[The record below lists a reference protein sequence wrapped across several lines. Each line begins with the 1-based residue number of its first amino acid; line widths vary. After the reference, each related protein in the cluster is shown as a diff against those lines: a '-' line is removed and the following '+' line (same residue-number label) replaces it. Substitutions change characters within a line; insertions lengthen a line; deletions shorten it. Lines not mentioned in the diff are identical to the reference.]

1 MNDAVRNHYRSE
13 ADRGI
18 AGVGNV
24 GMDSNWTGNKAGAG
38 QSLRLRQTLG
48 ITVYHRRYGGMVR
61 QSFCLTAEEEER
73 VTALLCTSREVYEDY
88 TCPLAV
94 GFMCRPKI
102 HYGVDVD
109 GYEYDRWGT

>member
-1 MNDAVRNHYRSE
+1 
-13 ADRGI
+13 
-18 AGVGNV
+18 
-24 GMDSNWTGNKAGAG
+24 MDSNWTGNKLAQANLYGFG
-38 QSLRLRQTLG
+38 RLVW
-48 ITVYHRRYGGMVR
+48 ITVYHRRLGEWVR

-109 GYEYDRWGT
+109 GYEY